1 MSAPSQPIGR
11 RSASLGLAPDDLS
24 RPRRPRQAAS
34 SRISKRPSTIEA
46 TEHLVRE
53 FGDSMTEAAL
63 FLTHIHT
70 LEVSIWREGDAQ
82 PTTLRRLQVRDV
94 ASKPPQR
101 QRLHELV
108 RNARHDMSAVST
120 EEHCME
126 LRMVSRSRVRPGHA
140 HSRTPPCALESGLPF
155 ERFAR

>member
-1 MSAPSQPIGR
+1 
-11 RSASLGLAPDDLS
+11 
-24 RPRRPRQAAS
+24 
-34 SRISKRPSTIEA
+34 
-46 TEHLVRE
+46 
-53 FGDSMTEAAL
+53 MTEAAL

-70 LEVSIWREGDAQ
+70 LEISIWYDGDTQ

-94 ASKPPQR
+94 ANKPPQR

-108 RNARHDMSAVST
+108 RNARHDMGAVPT

-126 LRMVSRSRVRPGHA
+126 LRMVSRSHIRRDTCTQPA
-140 HSRTPPCALESGLPF
+140 PRLALRNHDCLL